1 MDVGTIV
8 ESAGL
13 YATAFALL
21 ACVALAV
28 ELGRKPPKPR
38 KPIPD
43 ETAEAQPQE
52 TAAKVTSSETK
63 PEVKP
68 TIEIPSRSFAST
80 PAPPPPPPSDS
91 VENTIIPVRPFDQVN
106 VSNQVQ
112 QTGTEAM
119 VAAQVQAQNDLQE
132 ALFAMQRTYVDG
144 LLSSRG
150 KYDVALAILNEY
162 QTTNTMNV
170 SEKDVGLTMATE
182 AYLSATRTGNFN
194 TSSRVPFLSNIMK
207 GMLAAP
213 EGADGDS
220 DAASKKAARK
230 TSETRKT
237 SEIRKTSETRKLSES
252 RKTSEIDSTEDKAAG
267 DSARAPRSK
276 PGSRSRTRT
285 TDTKKPR

>member
-13 YATAFALL
+13 YATLFALL

-38 KPIPD
+38 KSVPD
-43 ETAEAQPQE
+43 ETAEAQPHE
-52 TAAKVTSSETK
+52 TAAKVTSSKTK

-119 VAAQVQAQNDLQE
+119 VAAQVQTQSDLQE

-213 EGADGDS
+213 EGADGDG

-230 TSETRKT
+230 TAETRKP
-237 SEIRKTSETRKLSES
+237 SES
-252 RKTSEIDSTEDKAAG
+252 RKTSEIDSTEDKAADG
-267 DSARAPRSK
+267 SARSARSK

>member
-13 YATAFALL
+13 YATLFALL

-43 ETAEAQPQE
+43 ETAEAQLKE
-52 TAAKVTSSETK
+52 TAAKVTLDEAK

-68 TIEIPSRSFAST
+68 PLEIPSRSFGSA
-80 PAPPPPPPSDS
+80 PAPPLPPPSDS
-91 VENTIIPVRPFDQVN
+91 VEKTIIPVRPFDQVN
-106 VSNQVQ
+106 VSNQNQ
-112 QTGTEAM
+112 QVETEA
-119 VAAQVQAQNDLQE
+119 AQIQTQSDLQE

-162 QTTNTMNV
+162 QATNTMNV

-213 EGADGDS
+213 EGADGDGG
-220 DAASKKAARK
+220 AASKKAARK
-230 TSETRKT
+230 TSESRKT
-237 SEIRKTSETRKLSES
+237 AELRKTSETRNPSES
-252 RKTSEIDSTEDKAAG
+252 RKTSEINSPEDNAADG
-267 DSARAPRSK
+267 SARSPRSK